1 MKRRTDQPELPNFN
15 LVSRAYEMARKVM
28 SRSSEALRV
37 GIVDKTGTLTAEGV
51 LRGYSQ
57 ASVFA
62 ELLRKVGYQELL
74 PRTAQRVCECHV
86 GFIAPNSLPQAT
98 PQPNLP
104 QAILDTDSW
113 PGNGFE
119 TSSRRRK
126 VVDLVE

>member
-1 MKRRTDQPELPNFN
+1 MKRRTDLPELPNFN

-37 GIVDKTGTLTAEGV
+37 GIVDGTGTLTAEGV

-74 PRTAQRVCECHV
+74 PRTAQRICECHV
-86 GFIAPNSLPQAT
+86 AFIAPKSMPEAT

-104 QAILDTDSW
+104 QTILDSDLW
-113 PGNGFE
+113 PGIGFE
-119 TSSRRRK
+119 TSSRRRQAE
-126 VVDLVE
+126 LVE